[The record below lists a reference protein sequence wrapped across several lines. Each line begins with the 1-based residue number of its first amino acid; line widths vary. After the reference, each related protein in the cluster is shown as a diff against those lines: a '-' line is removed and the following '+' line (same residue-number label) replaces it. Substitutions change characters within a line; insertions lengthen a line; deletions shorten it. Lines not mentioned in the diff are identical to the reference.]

1 MCVCACAC
9 ENVFFFGERLTLFL
23 HRHPL
28 VEGNLVQEHG
38 EGGGERGW
46 VIEQS

>member
-1 MCVCACAC
+1 MCVCACVKMC
-9 ENVFFFGERLTLFL
+9 FFLERLTLFL

-46 VIEQS
+46 VVEQS